1 VVGRNQSIC
10 RPAASVQYRAMPLPE
25 VGTTANLAVPFAIV
39 MRSGGFLLMLN
50 SAVLTPREAAM
61 IL

>member
-1 VVGRNQSIC
+1 
-10 RPAASVQYRAMPLPE
+10 MLLPE

-39 MRSGGFLLMLN
+39 MHSGGFLLMLD

-61 IL
+61 II